1 MKTCQTLNIGFK
13 LLKKSLK
20 TLYIKSNN
28 YCSSIAQRTCIKMAQ
43 NWQKMTYLFLSW
55 LPPKCVGSHLRPHNF
70 WKLLGD
76 MHPPPLEAH
85 VHQTLDLQ
93 VLATLKFKL
102 TTLKSVENTEYNMFP
117 SEHNFTTW
125 VGPPA
130 LNCVPKLNL
139 FIVES
144 VGE

>member
-43 NWQKMTYLFLSW
+43 NWHKTDKKWHIFPCLGCPQNVSDHIF
-55 LPPKCVGSHLRPHNF
+55 SHIIFENY
-70 WKLLGD
+70 WGD
-76 MHPPPLEAH
+76 MHPPPPPLEAH
-85 VHQTLDLQ
+85 IHQTLDLQ

-102 TTLKSVENTEYNMFP
+102 TT
-117 SEHNFTTW
+117 
-125 VGPPA
+125 
-130 LNCVPKLNL
+130 
-139 FIVES
+139 
-144 VGE
+144 